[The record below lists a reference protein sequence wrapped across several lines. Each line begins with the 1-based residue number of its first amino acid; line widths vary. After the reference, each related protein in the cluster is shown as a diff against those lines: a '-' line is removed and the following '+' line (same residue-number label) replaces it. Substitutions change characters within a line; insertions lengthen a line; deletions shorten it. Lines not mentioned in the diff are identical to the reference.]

1 MAQETLRGSRLGSHS
16 FESETNVVYS
26 DRVTR
31 SFRCGN
37 GHITDV
43 VFALEA
49 ELPETW
55 QCKTCSAEASPFD
68 ANSPTPIESVAQR
81 PGRSHWQ
88 MLLERRTEAEL
99 EEILNEQLAILR
111 ERRARG
117 QVDF

>member
-26 DRVTR
+26 DRVSR
-31 SFRCGN
+31 SFRCAS

-55 QCKTCSAEASPFD
+55 QCKTCSADAIEYNQDSPAPVEA
-68 ANSPTPIESVAQR
+68 IAQR

-88 MLLERRTEAEL
+88 MLQERRTVAEL

-111 ERRARG
+111 DRRARG